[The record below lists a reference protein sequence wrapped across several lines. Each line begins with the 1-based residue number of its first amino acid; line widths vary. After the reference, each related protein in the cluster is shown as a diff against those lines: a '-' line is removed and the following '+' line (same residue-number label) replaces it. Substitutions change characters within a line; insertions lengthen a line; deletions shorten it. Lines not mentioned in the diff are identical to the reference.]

1 MGSRSLVGRRPR
13 RRREKKTRRRSRSER
28 TRRMTICRNDSSA
41 SGARWGA
48 SPPPAAQN
56 AAHDSQRKV
65 TAQSHSAI
73 HQRRPPLHAH
83 TADRPPAR
91 TTAHPRH
98 AHRTPPPPARAPP
111 HAAST
116 REVCA
121 RARALARACAF
132 CLADLDP
139 EWLSPRRDLYDE
151 FIKVASEE
159 QLARFEQYKRSKFP
173 RAGQVSFLG
182 TSHLYKR

>member
-1 MGSRSLVGRRPR
+1 MGRRPR

-56 AAHDSQRKV
+56 AAHDSQRK
-65 TAQSHSAI
+65 SHSAI

-173 RAGQVSFLG
+173 RAGQVSFFG